1 MPLHPIFRCNK
12 RLRKYI
18 LLAACLCIGYTASAQ
33 LTASFVPDK
42 SGGCAPFTIQFTST
56 TSGASGNAEY
66 LWDFG
71 NGNSSSL
78 PNPAAIY
85 TETKEYTV
93 TLTVKDNGRQSVSTQ
108 KITGYKN
115 PTANFS
121 VVANKVCIP
130 AAVQF
135 VSNST
140 PGDGS
145 IVDYY
150 WDFGDGSTARGYGNT
165 MGHAYTTLTKP
176 TVNLTVTNNYGCH
189 STVEKKEIAEIL
201 PRMDASFSASQQV
214 LCKVTD
220 AVQFANASSGP
231 GTLSYTWNFGDGN
244 SSSQKD
250 PSHSFNKK
258 GIYTVSLTVK
268 NGEGCTVTE
277 TKSDL
282 LNVASY
288 KAAFDGPASVCQ
300 GEYVNFNLISTP
312 YPSATSW
319 YVNNQ
324 LATNWYSGLSQYF
337 NDTGKYTIK
346 LVNTFGNNCTDSTSA
361 VLQVRPTPQPSEFSA
376 DLQSFCGAPTTVKF
390 KDTTKTAVKWAWQFD
405 YYSSATSTLQAPS
418 YTYQSN
424 GSYWIGLTVTNAQG
438 CSNSTSKYITIT
450 SPSVDI
456 TTKNQVDSCGYS
468 KAQIYAYNSSDS
480 IAAYKWIFSD
490 GTTSSEAEPEREF
503 TKPGTYTVYLE
514 YTLKNGCKGISSSIP
529 FVVYKKPKAD
539 FTISNNIICGNT
551 PVTYSYT
558 GPSATT
564 GFWWEFEGSYN
575 NINNGGRVQTIQYH
589 EEGIYGTRLTVH
601 NGNCWDTISKSA
613 YATVKLPF
621 PKITKPDTTCDGT
634 RGWVRFNQ
642 ASVGATS
649 IKWDFGDGK
658 TQSFNSS
665 EPSVEHVYT
674 KTGTYTVVLTA
685 TNGQCNVSDVMQI
698 RVLLKQKPKLTLNP
712 AEMCANMPIS
722 YNATG
727 YETNPFTGNG
737 SDGYYI
743 KRWEYKDNSEFDGSY
758 TREIVNYI
766 YQTWINN
773 GKGTITSNQPKN
785 SEIRVITTSSVFGCD
800 DTTTFAP
807 IKFKGATAAFD
818 VVKDKQCYKNGEVIL
833 KDMSTAPN
841 NTITRW
847 QWNFGDGQ
855 TQTLT
860 KGGEV
865 KHKYENPGS
874 YYVTLTLTDAG
885 GCSSTTGPY
894 SKQVEV
900 FGPKVGFSMSHGNNV
915 PLNTTVTFYNY
926 TNAYGVNN
934 VQYEWDFGDGSPVS
948 NSYSELHTYPTPGT
962 YTIKLKA
969 TDPATGCTSQIEQ
982 VLVVRYFN
990 YAFQFS
996 KSFVTS
1002 SQCAP
1007 AVVNFVN
1014 TSYDY
1019 TKIIWDFGDNSTLL
1033 EDVNYPSHVYK
1044 EAGTYVIVLSVY
1056 GYNGLK
1062 GQYKDTVVV
1071 HAPVGS
1077 LKSAP
1082 AELCL
1087 GQEAQ
1092 LKASGPDITQ
1102 YIYDLGDGNVR
1113 IAADSLLKYSYTT
1126 PGVYK
1131 PQLLVSNSAGCTK
1144 AAADGDLVKVR
1155 PQPTLTITPAQPRI
1169 CLGEDV
1175 QLTASAT
1182 RAVQYTWKPANGISQ
1197 LNVANPT
1204 VKPNLSTTYQ
1214 VEAKDDIG
1222 CTVNGGTTVMVV
1234 QPEYLK
1240 VRADTGICYGEQ
1252 VNMTT
1257 SGTTKYLWINNTEGL
1272 SSTTIASPVAKPQTS
1287 TIYTITGGDAYNCF
1301 PDTADIEIKVYNL
1314 PWVKAPADAEIIAG
1328 TPLLLPTTGSPD
1340 VTFWQWSPDKY
1351 LDCTYCPAPTTKAL
1365 ANTTYTITVTNGD
1378 GCTAKD
1384 DVYIKMQCDAAR
1396 VRIPNA
1402 FSPNGDGHNDVFTIL
1417 GISYVKKLTIFNRY
1431 GRKVFERSNFLANDR
1446 STGWDGTF
1454 NGMQLQTDSYVYF
1467 VEMECDEGGVF
1478 TRKGTVT
1485 LIR

>member
-1 MPLHPIFRCNK
+1 MFPYPELRRCQ

-33 LTASFVPDK
+33 LNASFVSDK

-56 TSGASGNAEY
+56 TSGASGSAEY

-71 NGNSSSL
+71 NGNTSSL

-93 TLTVKDNGRQSVSTQ
+93 TLTVKDNGRQSVFTQ
-108 KITGYKN
+108 KITGYKS
-115 PTANFS
+115 PVADFS
-121 VVANKVCIP
+121 VVANKVCMP

-150 WDFGDGSTARGYGNT
+150 WDFGDGSTGRGYGNT
-165 MGHAYTTLTKP
+165 MSHTYTRLTKP

-189 STVEKKEIAEIL
+189 TTVEKKEIAEIL
-201 PRMDASFSASQQV
+201 PAMQASFSASQQV

-220 AVQFANASSGP
+220 AVQFTNTSSGP

-244 SSSQKD
+244 NSTQKN
-250 PSHSFNKK
+250 PSHAFNKK

-288 KAAFDGPASVCQ
+288 KAAFEGPSTICQ
-300 GEYVNFNLISTP
+300 GQYADFNLTSSP
-312 YPSATSW
+312 YPSAINW

-324 LATNWYSGLSQYF
+324 PATYWYSGLSYYF
-337 NDTGKYTIK
+337 NDTGKHTIK

-361 VLQVRPTPQPSEFSA
+361 TIQVRPTPQPSEFSA
-376 DLQSFCGAPTTVKF
+376 DLQSFCGAPTVVKF
-390 KDTTKTAVKWAWQFD
+390 KDTTKTAVKWDWRFND
-405 YYSSATSTLQAPS
+405 YYNPPTSTLQAPS
-418 YTYQSN
+418 YTYQSD
-424 GSYWIGLTVTNAQG
+424 GSYWVNLTITNAQG
-438 CSNSTSKYITIT
+438 CSNSTAKYITIT
-450 SPSVDI
+450 RPYVYIS
-456 TTKNQVDSCGYS
+456 TKNQTDSCGYS
-468 KAQIYAYNSSDS
+468 KMQVYAYTSSDT
-480 IAAYKWIFSD
+480 IATYKWVFSD
-490 GTTSSEAEPEREF
+490 GTTSTQAEPEREF
-503 TKPGTYTVYLE
+503 TKPATYNVYLE
-514 YTLKNGCKGISSSIP
+514 YTLKNGCKGVSSPIS
-529 FVVYKKPKAD
+529 FTVYKKPKAD
-539 FTISNNIICGNT
+539 FIASSTIICGNN

-558 GPSATT
+558 GGSATT
-564 GFWWEFEGSYN
+564 NLSWEFEGPYT
-575 NINNGGRVQTIQYH
+575 GYYQTLQYQ
-589 EEGIYGTRLTVH
+589 EEGVYGAKLTVY
-601 NGNCWDTISKSA
+601 NGNCWDTISKPA
-613 YATVKLPF
+613 YVTVKLPF
-621 PKITKPDTTCDGT
+621 PKITGSEPTCEGT
-634 RGWVRFNQ
+634 RGKVRFTQ

-658 TQSFNSS
+658 SKSFNSN
-665 EPSVEHVYT
+665 EPEVEHEYT

-685 TNGQCNVSDVMQI
+685 TNGQCNVVDVKQVT
-698 RVLLKQKPKLTLNP
+698 VLLKQKPRLTLSP
-712 AEMCANMPIS
+712 TEICANMPTNF
-722 YNATG
+722 NASG
-727 YETNPFTGNG
+727 YETNPSPGWTY
-737 SDGYYI
+737 DGYYI
-743 KRWEYKDNSEFDGSY
+743 KRWEYDDGTELNGSY
-758 TREIVNYI
+758 TREYVNYS
-766 YQTWINN
+766 TPPWING
-773 GKGTITSNQPKN
+773 GKGTITSYQPN
-785 SEIRVITTSSVFGCD
+785 NTQIRLITTSYGFGCD
-800 DTTTFAP
+800 DTTNFAA

-818 VVKDKQCYKNGEVIL
+818 VIKDKQCYKNGEVIL
-833 KDMSTAPN
+833 KDASTAPN
-841 NTITRW
+841 NTITKW

-855 TQTLT
+855 TQTLS

-865 KHKYENPGS
+865 THKYENPGI
-874 YYVTLTLTDAG
+874 YNVTLTITDAG
-885 GCSSTTGPY
+885 GCSSTTGSY

-900 FGPKVGFSMSHGNNV
+900 FGPQVGFGMSHGNNV

-934 VQYEWDFGDGSPVS
+934 VQYEWNFGDGTPMSADHSPS
-948 NSYSELHTYPTPGT
+948 HNYPTPGT

-969 TDPATGCTSQIEQ
+969 TDPATGCTSQTEQ

-1007 AVVNFVN
+1007 AVVSFTN

-1019 TKIIWDFGDNSTLL
+1019 TKIIWDFGDNSMPL

-1044 EAGTYVIVLSVY
+1044 EAGTYEIVLSVY

-1071 HAPVGS
+1071 HAPAGS
-1077 LKSAP
+1077 LKSTP
-1082 AELCL
+1082 AEICL

-1092 LKASGPDITQ
+1092 LKASGPDIAQ

-1113 IAADSLLKYSYTT
+1113 IATDSLLKYSYTT

-1131 PQLLVSNSAGCTK
+1131 PQLLISNSAGCTK
-1144 AAADGDLVKVR
+1144 AASDGDIIKVR
-1155 PQPTLTITPAQPRI
+1155 PQPKLTITPAQPRI
-1169 CLGEDV
+1169 CLGEDL
-1175 QLTASAT
+1175 QLTANAT
-1182 RAVQYTWKPANGISQ
+1182 GAVQYTWKPANGINQ

-1204 VKPNLSTTYQ
+1204 VKPNLSTSYQ

-1252 VNMTT
+1252 VDMTV
-1257 SGTTKYLWINNTEGL
+1257 SGTTKYLWINNTAGL
-1272 SSTTIASPVAKPQTS
+1272 SSTTIPNPTAKPQTS
-1287 TIYTITGGDAYNCF
+1287 TIYTITGGDAYGCF
-1301 PDTADIEIKVYNL
+1301 PDTADIEIKVYSL

-1328 TPLLLPTTGSPD
+1328 TPLLLPVTASPD
-1340 VTFWQWSPDKY
+1340 VTFWQWTPDKY

-1365 ANTTYTITVTNGD
+1365 ANTTYTITVTNGN

-1402 FSPNGDGHNDVFTIL
+1402 FTPNGDGHNDVFTIL